1 MLKRTVELGRLSKL
15 IYRTVNI
22 LERVDK
28 ISILNMLTFELLRF
42 LADLSA
48 GLTGSVAAAGGED
61 CCDCETWNKTFNNM
75 KVKLCSRELLR
86 WDPIKDDFQVCHCLS
101 KICKIFNIKSAHLGT
116 AAFFSRLVC
125 WLWWVCSSRSSL
137 NWELSLQ
144 YFWWARDKNQS
155 QNLNILPAT

>member
-61 CCDCETWNKTFNNM
+61 CCDCET
-75 KVKLCSRELLR
+75 
-86 WDPIKDDFQVCHCLS
+86 
-101 KICKIFNIKSAHLGT
+101 
-116 AAFFSRLVC
+116 
-125 WLWWVCSSRSSL
+125 
-137 NWELSLQ
+137 
-144 YFWWARDKNQS
+144 
-155 QNLNILPAT
+155 